1 MNPIHLK
8 KKKYIYTKIK
18 PQSWADA
25 IFQLPVEQSACLAS
39 GLAGCTSLL
48 HKYCTT
54 NAWWKPPLLSGT
66 TALWRAS
73 LSTVWINCTYKLCV
87 FVSERDFR
95 REGGSRWDEEMCVT
109 ELTHLFNVFKCLFCK
124 ASSEWTHGR
133 FRKWSDG
140 QSVFMQR
147 SILVWQHAAVV
158 RGIRGCEMYSQNIE

>member
-95 REGGSRWDEEMCVT
+95 REGESRWDEEMCVT
-109 ELTHLFNVFKCLFCK
+109 ELTHLFNLSLNVCSVKPQVNGHM
-124 ASSEWTHGR
+124 AG
-133 FRKWSDG
+133 FRKWSVTDKVCSCKG
-140 QSVFMQR
+140 PF
-147 SILVWQHAAVV
+147 
-158 RGIRGCEMYSQNIE
+158 